1 MIKHVRI
8 VNIGTGWVVS
18 LMRTNFF
25 KVAVSLLAKTFPWL
39 CRAVLIVII
48 GTDWVVSLMRT
59 NFFKVAKTFPWL
71 RRRPWLPVLVVIS
84 QEDGRAVPL
93 TPPVDLSPA
102 VLLGTNTEPA
112 VTTRVGWAGSD
123 TLALSGPPDNQLQIF
138 LSSYHFNC
146 EISLVAC
153 WSTIHPPTN
162 CNFYKDV

>member
-8 VNIGTGWVVS
+8 VNISTGGVVS

-25 KVAVSLLAKTFPWL
+25 RVAVSLLTETRP
-39 CRAVLIVII
+39 
-48 GTDWVVSLMRT
+48 G
-59 NFFKVAKTFPWL
+59 L
-71 RRRPWLPVLVVIS
+71 RRRPGFPVLVVSS

-146 EISLVAC
+146 EISLVA
-153 WSTIHPPTN
+153 TIHPQLTS
-162 CNFYKDV
+162 NFIMKYDIYRNFLLKIEY

>member
-8 VNIGTGWVVS
+8 VNISTGGGVS

-25 KVAVSLLAKTFPWL
+25 RVAVSLLTETRP
-39 CRAVLIVII
+39 
-48 GTDWVVSLMRT
+48 G
-59 NFFKVAKTFPWL
+59 L
-71 RRRPWLPVLVVIS
+71 RRRPGFPVLVVSS

-138 LSSYHFNC
+138 LSSYHFN
-146 EISLVAC
+146 
-153 WSTIHPPTN
+153 
-162 CNFYKDV
+162 